1 METDKQS
8 ATNMLKRYMRYLKLE
23 RNHSDNTIEAYRH
36 DLLMLLDFLKEHDL
50 QPTAVKLEDLQQFAV
65 TLHEKGVVAK
75 SQARILCG
83 VRAFYRF
90 LLLDGYIDADPSE
103 LLESPKLPFHIP
115 EYLTLEEVDQLEA
128 SFDMSKPESQRNRAI
143 IEVLFSCGLRVS
155 ELVNL
160 KLSDLYLEEKF
171 VRVIGKGNKERLVP
185 ISDKAIHELELWFSD
200 RCHLDIKKGEEDYV
214 FLNRRGSHLTRV
226 MILIMIKRQAEEAG
240 IKKVIS
246 PHTLRH
252 SFATALLK
260 GGADL
265 RVIQALLGHED
276 IGTTEI
282 YTHIDST
289 MLREEILEHHPRN
302 RMYQQEQHGNQQ

>member
-143 IEVLFSCGLRVS
+143 VEVLFSCGLRVS
-155 ELVNL
+155 ELVTL

-302 RMYQQEQHGNQQ
+302 RMNQQEHHGNQ